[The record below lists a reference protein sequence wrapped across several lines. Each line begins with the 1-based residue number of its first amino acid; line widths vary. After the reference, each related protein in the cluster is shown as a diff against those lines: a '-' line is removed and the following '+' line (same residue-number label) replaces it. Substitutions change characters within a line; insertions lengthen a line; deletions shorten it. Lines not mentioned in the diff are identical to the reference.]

1 MIVRNQ
7 QGARTP
13 DWRPG
18 NGSLH
23 SRCRQDAV
31 LHPPLSCRE
40 ARRLLWEVIG
50 LDGSIPSPRRAPGAR
65 GRAKDGEAFASRR
78 LITPTSRVFSLPPS
92 PAATTEATGGAK
104 PTSGGRVEPGP
115 LLDFGARG
123 RAPRGSSGR
132 GRAAPFSQ
140 APPARRLLD
149 SARRWVRLPRL
160 AGAPLGLRR
169 PTMTVPRLRVRRS
182 FQRQECGL
190 RREGW
195 TAARGRAARDRAVR
209 WMRCSFKPRRVR

>member
-13 DWRPG
+13 DWRLG

-65 GRAKDGEAFASRR
+65 GRAKDGEAFASKR

-104 PTSGGRVEPGP
+104 PTSGGAWNPGRCWISARVAGSRE
-115 LLDFGARG
+115 G
-123 RAPRGSSGR
+123 RAGRPQVRRPSKRPPREGSSFKGPRGAQDA
-132 GRAAPFSQ
+132 RAFT
-140 APPARRLLD
+140 
-149 SARRWVRLPRL
+149 
-160 AGAPLGLRR
+160 G
-169 PTMTVPRLRVRRS
+169 M
-182 FQRQECGL
+182 
-190 RREGW
+190 
-195 TAARGRAARDRAVR
+195 
-209 WMRCSFKPRRVR
+209 

>member
-18 NGSLH
+18 NGSIH

-31 LHPPLSCRE
+31 LYPPLSCRE
-40 ARRLLWEVIG
+40 ARRFLWEVIR

-65 GRAKDGEAFASRR
+65 GRAKDGEAFASKR

-123 RAPRGSSGR
+123 RAPRGSSGP
-132 GRAAPFSQ
+132 AAP
-140 APPARRLLD
+140 
-149 SARRWVRLPRL
+149 
-160 AGAPLGLRR
+160 
-169 PTMTVPRLRVRRS
+169 RRS
-182 FQRQECGL
+182 LKRPP
-190 RREGW
+190 REGCS
-195 TAARGRAARDRAVR
+195 TRRGGGCGFHGQQVLR
-209 WMRCSFKPRRVR
+209 WDCAGPR